1 MLKSTSAAMAIMA
14 SLAAAGPAF
23 ADSDTVVG
31 GKAFFD
37 FTNLNQKSDD
47 VKTDSSGTGV
57 DVKRFYL
64 SVTHDFDK
72 VWSANITSD
81 FNYVSN
87 DGQTQI
93 YVKKA
98 YVQAKVSSAFTA
110 RLGSA
115 DLPWVPFVEGLY
127 GYRFVENVLV
137 DRLKFGTS
145 ADWGVH
151 ASGAFMDGA
160 VSYAASVVN
169 GAGYKNPTRSKSVD
183 VEGRIAYSPI
193 KELTLAVGFYS
204 GKLGKE
210 TQSVTAEHTAN
221 RFTALVAYVN
231 PSWRLGAEYFTA
243 KDWGQVLSTDSDK
256 ADGYSV
262 WGAYNFN
269 SKVSVF
275 ARGDSSKPKKD
286 LSPGLKDT
294 YFNLGV
300 AYRPVK
306 NVDLAVVYKH
316 DKVENGTLSTSNGS
330 IGGASEGKY
339 DEVGF
344 WAQVSF

>member
-1 MLKSTSAAMAIMA
+1 MVKSITAVLIASAT
-14 SLAAAGPAF
+14 LAVMSPAH

-37 FTNLNQKSDD
+37 FTNLNQQSDGN
-47 VKTDSSGTGV
+47 KTDASGTGV

-72 VWSANITSD
+72 VWSANVTSD

-93 YVKKA
+93 YIKKV
-98 YVQAKVSSAFTA
+98 YVQAKISDAFAA

-151 ASGAFMDGA
+151 AYGKLLDGS

-169 GAGYKNPTRSKSVD
+169 GAGYKNPTRSKSMD
-183 VEGRIAYSPI
+183 FEGRVSYQPI
-193 KELTLAVGFYS
+193 KEVTVAVGFYS

-210 TQSVTAEHTAN
+210 TQTIGAKHTAN

-231 PSWRLGAEYFTA
+231 PTVRLGAEYFTA
-243 KDWGQVLSTDSDK
+243 KDWGQVLSVDTDK
-256 ADGYSV
+256 ADGFSV
-262 WGAYNFN
+262 WGAYNIN
-269 SKVSVF
+269 SQVSVF
-275 ARGDSSKPKKD
+275 ARGDRSKPKKD
-286 LSPGLKDT
+286 LNPDLKDT
-294 YFNLGV
+294 YFNIGV

-316 DKVENGTLSTSNGS
+316 DKVENGSLGTSNGT
-330 IGGASEGKY
+330 IGGAIDGKY